1 MGKLIEI
8 FKFFMGISSSK
19 KSTPTLPTT
28 PTPQVI
34 EEPTIENP
42 TIEEPTIE
50 DPIATTDIS
59 EILEIEKE
67 PISEPQSPEEEFKSF
82 EHFLPTGEYFAGP
95 TKKEWVFW
103 HHTAGWNNPYKTI
116 DDWGKDSR
124 GAVATEYVL
133 GGQKITDNN
142 SEFDGLLVKAF
153 PEGGWGWHL
162 GTGRGK
168 LHSNSVGIELNN
180 FGYLTKG
187 GFHKT
192 VNGKRT
198 WVKKSEDKF
207 YTYVGTEAHPNQV
220 IELEKSFRGHK
231 FWHNYSDEQIGSL
244 RRWSRYIALRDNIDI
259 SKGLPELVR
268 TMGAFEAFD
277 FCDVKYVTAN
287 PGLWCHT
294 NVQKGKVDLYPHPKV
309 IELLLSF

>member
-1 MGKLIEI
+1 MIKLIEI
-8 FKFFMGISSSK
+8 FKLFMGMFSK
-19 KSTPTLPTT
+19 HKLTT
-28 PTPQVI
+28 PVEKPVIHTPLPKNVLV
-34 EEPTIENP
+34 EEPIV
-42 TIEEPTIE
+42 IIE
-50 DPIATTDIS
+50 DPLATTDCQELPEVQ
-59 EILEIEKE
+59 EIVVKVTPSNDEA
-67 PISEPQSPEEEFKSF
+67 FKTV
-82 EHFLPTGEYFAGP
+82 EHFLPKGEYFEGP
-95 TKKEWVFW
+95 TEKEWFFL

-116 DDWGKDSR
+116 DQWGRDSR

-142 SEFDGLLVKAF
+142 AEFDGVLVKAF
-153 PEGGWGWHL
+153 PKGGWGWHL

-187 GFHKT
+187 GYYKRIDGKKT
-192 VNGKRT
+192 WIRKTPG
-198 WVKKSEDKF
+198 KF
-207 YTYVGTEAHPNQV
+207 YTYVGTEAHPDQV
-220 IELEKSFRGHK
+220 IELEKAFRGHK
-231 FWHNYSDEQIGSL
+231 YWHNYSDAQIEAL
-244 RRWSRYIALRDNIDI
+244 KKWSKYIALRDDIDI

-294 NVQKGKVDLYPHPKV
+294 NVQKGKVDLYPHPKL